1 MKSPSIDHLY
11 ALLNKHIRLVKSYT
25 EINDLDFI
33 IKSCRL
39 KPNEYVFDKNI
50 KLSVYREWF
59 DEFGNSLKIKNK
71 RASVIYN
78 DLSINREKIV
88 CTDIYYGLSLENIF
102 KASKL
107 LYLCKYKDEYYK
119 DNFIVVFLGIDN
131 YLRSAVFIDN
141 EWIKVS
147 PLLIGLEN
155 LKLISQNL
163 DIKYFKKLPIK
174 KNMYMPCLSGEAWLS
189 CLPASEAF
197 SQFMK
202 KDYSNLSF
210 LQKQKDT
217 LIND

>member
-11 ALLNKHIRLVKSYT
+11 AKLDKHIRLVKSYT
-25 EINDLDFI
+25 EIDELDFI

-39 KPNEYVFDKNI
+39 KPNEYIFNKNG

-59 DEFGNSLKIKNK
+59 DEFGNSIKIINKKIKI
-71 RASVIYN
+71 IYN
-78 DLSINREKIV
+78 DLNINRDKLV
-88 CTDIYYGLSLENIF
+88 CTDLYYGLSLDNTL

-107 LYLCKYKDEYYK
+107 LYLSKYKDEYYE

-131 YLRSAVFIDN
+131 YLRAKVFIDN
-141 EWIKVS
+141 EWCNVS

-174 KNMYMPCLSGEAWLS
+174 KNMYMPCLSVEAWLTL
-189 CLPASEAF
+189 LPASEAF
-197 SQFMK
+197 SQFMR